1 MKVLKQVY
9 IVTNPFDE
17 KMAIEA
23 LSKQLSSK
31 IFSDLIQNEK
41 AGIKLTFLLETIDE
55 IENT

>member
-1 MKVLKQVY
+1 MKILKQEY

-23 LSKQLSSK
+23 LAKQLSSK
-31 IFSDLIQNEK
+31 IFTDLIQNEK

-55 IENT
+55 LDE